1 VKYYVNTS
9 LKPTYT
15 IAVIS
20 EECVFR
26 LSGTIFATIMV
37 YWCIIYKVYY
47 YSRQHHDII
56 IILCIRN
63 MTYNMTTEETIL
75 FTRSLFEIPI
85 VSLKVISLKN
95 LLRSLYYI

>member
-15 IAVIS
+15 TAVIS

-26 LSGTIFATIMV
+26 LSGTIFAIITV
-37 YWCIIYKVYY
+37 YWYIIYKVYY
-47 YSRQHHDII
+47 YGRQHHDII
-56 IILCIRN
+56 TIILCIRN

-75 FTRSLFEIPI
+75 FTHSLFGIPI
-85 VSLKVISLKN
+85 VSLKVISLGN
-95 LLRSLYYI
+95 S